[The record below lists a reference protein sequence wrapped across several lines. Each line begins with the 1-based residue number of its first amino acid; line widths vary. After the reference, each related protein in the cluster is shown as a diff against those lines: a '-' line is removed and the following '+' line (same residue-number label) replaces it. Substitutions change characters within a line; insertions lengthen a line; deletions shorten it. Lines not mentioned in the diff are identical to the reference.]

1 MLDLRLHL
9 QLQKLINMTWLL
21 LALSSAVFIGIY
33 EVQKKLA
40 LHNNSVLMVLLCT
53 TGISALIF
61 IPPVLLSYSGH
72 ISPESFYYI
81 PEITR
86 KEHLQVLI
94 KAAIVLTSWLFS
106 YYSMKY
112 LPITIASPI
121 RATAPVWTLLGALV
135 IYSERL
141 TIEQWIG
148 VLVTFSFFYMFSMAG
163 MREGISFKSNRWIWF
178 AVFGTLFASISALY
192 DKFLIRNVDRMAVQ
206 AWFSIY
212 QVVLLAP
219 IVLLIRSTMARRPV
233 FYWRWSIPLI
243 GVFLIVA
250 DFLYFYA
257 LDFEDALIS
266 VVSMLRRGSVI
277 ITFLVGALV
286 FKEKNLKWKAIY
298 LAGILVGLTILMLG

>member
-1 MLDLRLHL
+1 M

-33 EVQKKLA
+33 EVQKLA

-148 VLVTFSFFYMFSMAG
+148 VLVPFVFYMCSMAG

-206 AWFSIY
+206 SLVFY
-212 QVVLLAP
+212 LPVVLLAP
-219 IVLLIRSTMARRPV
+219 IVFLIRSTMARRPV

-277 ITFLVGALV
+277 TFLVGALV
-286 FKEKNLKWKAIY
+286 FKEKNLKRKAIY
-298 LAGILVGLTILMLG
+298 LAGILVGLTILMFRITLGFSEV

>member
-1 MLDLRLHL
+1 MTIINVKHAGFLGYIAAS
-9 QLQKLINMTWLL
+9 KLINMTWLL

-121 RATAPVWTLLGALV
+121 RATAPVWTLRSALV

-148 VLVTFSFFYMFSMAG
+148 VLVTFRFYMFSMAG
-163 MREGISFKSNRWIWF
+163 MVR
-178 AVFGTLFASISALY
+178 VFHSSQTVGYGLQYL
-192 DKFLIRNVDRMAVQ
+192 
-206 AWFSIY
+206 
-212 QVVLLAP
+212 
-219 IVLLIRSTMARRPV
+219 
-233 FYWRWSIPLI
+233 
-243 GVFLIVA
+243 
-250 DFLYFYA
+250 
-257 LDFEDALIS
+257 
-266 VVSMLRRGSVI
+266 VSLC
-277 ITFLVGALV
+277 F
-286 FKEKNLKWKAIY
+286 N
-298 LAGILVGLTILMLG
+298 